1 MAYFNGPSIHRTGGD
16 YPYVAGGQYAGRRR
30 MCGVEAVTQ
39 DQEKL
44 VWFGLT
50 QLVFAS
56 SDREAYRKAFVSSSD
71 SSNQ

>member
-1 MAYFNGPSIHRTGGD
+1 
-16 YPYVAGGQYAGRRR
+16 